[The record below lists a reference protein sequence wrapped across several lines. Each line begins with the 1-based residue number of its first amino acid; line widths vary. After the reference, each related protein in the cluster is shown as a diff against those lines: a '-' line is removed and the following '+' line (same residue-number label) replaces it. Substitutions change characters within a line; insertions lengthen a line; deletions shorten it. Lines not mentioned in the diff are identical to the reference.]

1 MRVVRNN
8 YYEYFG
14 SKPFEPEKVETLAF
28 EENGIIREIF
38 APNPLTGWPS
48 SALSLVLN
56 PNTARE
62 IQEYVKA
69 NLVSPLPSRSGVD
82 NDDLA
87 FETIRNRD
95 AQFGTEIESYYQRLS
110 EIVNQENNSSVGI

>member
-1 MRVVRNN
+1 MRLVRNN

-14 SKPFEPEKVETLAF
+14 SKTYEPENVETIAF

-62 IQEYVKA
+62 IQEFVKA
-69 NLVSPLPSRSGVD
+69 NLVSPLPPRSGADSD
-82 NDDLA
+82 NLA
-87 FETIRNRD
+87 FDSIKNRN

-110 EIVNQENNSSVGI
+110 EIVNNESSSVGE